1 MDSRQREAQ
10 LSAAVRDYISA
21 HPFSMDTAEGIANWW
36 MRGTGAPVPRRM
48 LIRVLDRLV
57 QEGVLEKIG
66 SGPNALYRRMRSV

>member
-1 MDSRQREAQ
+1 MDPRQREAQ

-21 HPFSMDTAEGIANWW
+21 YPFSMDTVEGIANWW
-36 MRGTGAPVPRRM
+36 MSGTGAAVPRRM

-66 SGPNALYRRMRSV
+66 SGPNALYRRRRAV